1 MFQTNYEIKI
11 KKETQSENETE
22 HDKNIL
28 VSNLN
33 YSSYKLYSI
42 NYKTEFVF

>member
-1 MFQTNYEIKI
+1 MKLKS
-11 KKETQSENETE
+11 KKKKKTQSENETE

-33 YSSYKLYSI
+33 YSSHKLY
-42 NYKTEFVF
+42 